1 MTVVVHP
8 LRGPPMSFLHHP
20 LSTRALS
27 SSTALTVAAL
37 LGLASV
43 GCSSETSSTAN
54 ADGSDDAAEGSSD
67 GESDGTDATDGT
79 SDGTAAGGGSDGS
92 DGSDGLDGSDGSDGQ
107 AVACTPANNK
117 AKGFLE
123 TSGGIIYYHNQP
135 VAVRASHDPAKGCVN
150 KLGLDFA
157 IDGGCKLTL
166 DYTTLNGNWILN
178 SASFKGDAK
187 CGEFWREDET
197 TVFSLESDS
206 IQRTALA
213 DVVAATGKLDAAACS
228 PTKELRLLGSVDL
241 FAAGATSETDRRL
254 SFGLNELKVT
264 GAFDTEVSAS
274 SGCPANAKSCV
285 ALTCG
290 PDYFGVECGECEKGL
305 SCIGGT
311 CVKGGCDPE
320 STGRTEGFHIGEQD
334 QYRDEE
340 GAPFSLHSLCGAPAV
355 WMIRVAHWCSACT
368 YLAPEF
374 QRMYDTYAP
383 LGVKFIL
390 LVGETNTGGPAT
402 SLDAKSYE
410 LKHGYQEG
418 WISLAD
424 PSWSLTEQI
433 IETTSNGIPSHLIL
447 DQDLVL
453 RQSSTNTDFVWAEE
467 VALRQMLQRQGLL
480 DP

>member
-1 MTVVVHP
+1 MS
-8 LRGPPMSFLHHP
+8 LRRYSLRV
-20 LSTRALS
+20 RARS
-27 SSTALTVAAL
+27 SCSALTIAAL

-43 GCSSETSSTAN
+43 GCGSDAATSSEATDGASDGTGDSTDGA
-54 ADGSDDAAEGSSD
+54 ADGAAD
-67 GESDGTDATDGT
+67 GTADGATDGTEASDGTDGA
-79 SDGTAAGGGSDGS
+79 DGS
-92 DGSDGLDGSDGSDGQ
+92 TVD
-107 AVACTPANNK
+107 CTPTDNK

-135 VAVRASHDPAKGCVN
+135 VAVRAAHDPAKGCVN
-150 KLGLDFA
+150 QLGLDFS

-166 DYTTLNGNWILN
+166 DYTTLDGNWILD
-178 SASFKGDAK
+178 SASFHGDAK
-187 CGEFWREDET
+187 CGEFWPEGDTATFR
-197 TVFSLESDS
+197 LESGT

-213 DVVAATGKLDAAACS
+213 DVVTASGKLDAGACS
-228 PTKELRLLGSVDL
+228 PTKEIRLLGHVDF
-241 FAAGATSETDRRL
+241 FAPGATADTDRRL
-254 SFGLNELKVT
+254 TFGLNELKVT

-274 SGCPANAKSCV
+274 SGCPASAKTCV

-290 PDYFGVECGECEKGL
+290 PDYFGVDCGACDKGL

-311 CVKGGCDPE
+311 CVEGGCDPE

-334 QYRDEE
+334 KYLDEE
-340 GAPFSLHSLCGAPAV
+340 GALFSLHSLCGAPAV
-355 WMIRVAHWCSACT
+355 WMIRVAHWCPACT
-368 YLAPEF
+368 YLAPDF
-374 QRMYDTYAP
+374 QKMYDAYAP

-390 LVGETNTGGPAT
+390 LVGETNTGGGTT

-424 PSWSLTEQI
+424 PHWGLTEQI
-433 IETTSNGIPSHLIL
+433 IETTSDGIPSHLIL

-467 VALRQMLQRQGLL
+467 AALRQILQRQGLL
-480 DP
+480 EP